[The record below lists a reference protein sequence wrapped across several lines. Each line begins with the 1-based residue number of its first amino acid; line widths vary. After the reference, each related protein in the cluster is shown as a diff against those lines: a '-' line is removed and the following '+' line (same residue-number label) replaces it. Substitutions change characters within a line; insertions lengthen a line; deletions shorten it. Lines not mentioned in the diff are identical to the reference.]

1 MTDRA
6 ENRVRKSSSLYVGML
21 CAILVGAIVAGSVYI
36 VCRFFTNFVI
46 ENYYADSSSKT
57 NREADYVEDL
67 QKFVTEN
74 KMSSE
79 DHAKIGEW
87 VLRNRYVYLMIYK
100 DSELIFSSDMVEPDD
115 EAANIVQ
122 GATGGI
128 TVDYPKREELIEYAE
143 QNGLYPIATSDG
155 LLFASVAEFTEYLY
169 YDIANMVALTIAVL
183 AMSFF
188 IINYFRRVIGRI
200 KRLAADV
207 TVVSDGNMNH
217 AIISEGYDEISKLS
231 SDVEQ
236 MRTSILENLAR
247 ERKIMDAN
255 TELITSISHDI
266 RTPLTVLLGYIDMM
280 KERAEEDEVMRGYLA
295 ASERTAMRLK
305 HLSDDMFKYS
315 LAFCAPE
322 EAVKLEEYDAAT
334 LLDQI
339 LAEHILLLG
348 ENGYKVEYDVSRL
361 ESLDGVSV
369 KTDAQ
374 YLMRIIDNIF
384 SNLSKYA
391 DREKK
396 IRISIAEVDGL
407 IELTVINRISK
418 ALDKVESTGIG
429 LKTCARLAEIIADG
443 FEYIKGDDSFAITL
457 RLRAHRPRP
466 EPVTEKTQPRV
477 RVRWGAKQNKN

>member
-1 MTDRA
+1 
-6 ENRVRKSSSLYVGML
+6 ML

-46 ENYYADSSSKT
+46 ENYYADAASKT
-57 NREADYVEDL
+57 EREADYVQDL
-67 QKFVTEN
+67 QKFVTEQ

-79 DHAKIGEW
+79 DSAKIGNW

-122 GATGGI
+122 GTTGGGI
-128 TVDYPKREELIEYAE
+128 TVEYPKREELIEYAE
-143 QNGLYPIATSDG
+143 KNGLYPIATSDG

-169 YDIANMVALTIAVL
+169 YDIANLVSLCIAVI

-280 KERAEEDEVMRGYLA
+280 KERTEEDEIMRGYLA

-305 HLSDDMFKYS
+305 NLSDDMFKYS

-348 ENGYKVEYDVSRL
+348 ENGYNVEYDGSRL
-361 ESLDGVSV
+361 AGLDGATV

-391 DREKK
+391 DKEKK
-396 IRISIAEVDGL
+396 IRISVSEFDGL
-407 IELTVINRISK
+407 IELTVINRVAK
-418 ALDKVESTGIG
+418 DLDRVESTGIG

-443 FEYIKGDDSFAITL
+443 FEYIKGDDSFAISL
-457 RLRAHRPRP
+457 RLRAIRPQP
-466 EPVTEKTQPRV
+466 APVAEKSQPRA